1 MTVFGICE
9 KGNYRR
15 QNQDSVLMRTRGS
28 SGLLLV
34 ADGVGGS
41 ADGSAASFYIAET
54 YARWWDEAFLENRN
68 HDFFSLFEELKTRAD
83 EINGD
88 LCRKYG
94 PGRSCSTLALLFVH
108 RGIYGYLSS
117 GDSRIYRCN
126 RKGARPITR
135 DDVWENR
142 PGADAGSDNAG
153 KIISALGAYER
164 LEYSC
169 ATDKV
174 HMGEVFLLCSD
185 GIYRFVEE
193 DTLKSV
199 LQRMY
204 RSLFLTKGAVERLVK
219 TAVDNDTKD
228 NYSLIAVK
236 I

>member
-1 MTVFGICE
+1 MTVFGACE
-9 KGNYRR
+9 KGNYREE
-15 QNQDSVLMRTRGS
+15 NQDSVLMRTRGG
-28 SGLLLV
+28 SGLFLV

-41 ADGSAASFYIAET
+41 ADGSGASFCIT
-54 YARWWDEAFLENRN
+54 QRYAGWWDETFLKNRGGE
-68 HDFFSLFEELKTRAD
+68 FFSFFEELKTTAE

-94 PGRSCSTLALLFVH
+94 PGRSCSTLVLLFVH
-108 RGIYGYLSS
+108 RGVFGYLSS

-126 RKGARPITR
+126 RDGARLITR

-153 KIISALGAYER
+153 KIISAVGGYDR

-169 ATDKV
+169 ATDRV

-193 DTLKSV
+193 ETLKSF
-199 LQRMY
+199 LKRMY
-204 RSLFLTKGAVERLVK
+204 RRLFLTRAAVEQLVK
-219 TAVDNDTKD
+219 RAADNDTKD